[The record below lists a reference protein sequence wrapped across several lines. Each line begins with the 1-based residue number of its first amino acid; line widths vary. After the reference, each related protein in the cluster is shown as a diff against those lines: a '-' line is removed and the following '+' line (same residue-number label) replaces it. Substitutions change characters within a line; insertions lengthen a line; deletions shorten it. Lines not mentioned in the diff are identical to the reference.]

1 MCVNTK
7 GTETGK
13 LPFVTSVIK
22 PDLTGDNR
30 GFTSYLGTFFVY
42 YLRLNTTNIVIT
54 IPLFVSWSAVMP
66 HRPQF
71 VVTEADLIGDF

>member
-1 MCVNTK
+1 MK
-7 GTETGK
+7 K
-13 LPFVTSVIK
+13 IKSFVANVIT
-22 PDLTGDNR
+22 PILTGET
-30 GFTSYLGTFFVY
+30 FVFPSYLGTLFVY